1 MIRKLIRRR
10 SQPAEGEAMETN
22 KTKEPQ
28 TWWEQIF
35 HDGSLCY
42 MTRSRPRCDEIPIG
56 VYDASDES
64 YLAEKKIDT
73 SRINL
78 PTEGISKEILDDVM
92 SFVDRADQYTA
103 NKARR
108 SRNYLLYGEPGTGK
122 TTLAMAL
129 SGLLQKRNF
138 ITLFCDNG
146 YINSVVGWCKT
157 LKQIEP
163 DKSIFV
169 ILEDLE
175 NVVGRETQLLSF
187 LDGETSIE
195 DCIVMATTNY
205 VDQLPA
211 RLIRAGRF
219 SKVVEISKDSQ
230 TVEVVKLLAD
240 RGFNE
245 EEVSFIMGRLKNDIS
260 FGDATMIIE
269 EHRCMDRGL
278 GDVLREVMAR
288 RTLASTLKEEVEQD
302 DDD

>member
-1 MIRKLIRRR
+1 
-10 SQPAEGEAMETN
+10 MEDN

-28 TWWEQIF
+28 TWWEQIH
-35 HDGSLCY
+35 HDGGLCY
-42 MTRSRPRCDEIPIG
+42 VTRSKVKCDKLPMGI
-56 VYDASDES
+56 YDASEDN
-64 YLAEKKIDT
+64 YLAEKKIDI

-78 PTEGISKEILDDVM
+78 PTEGASKAILDDVM
-92 SFVDRADQYTA
+92 SFVDRADYYTA

-129 SGLLQKRNF
+129 SGLLQERGF
-138 ITLFCDNG
+138 ITLFCDDG
-146 YINSVVGWCKT
+146 YINPVVGWCKA

-175 NVVGRETQLLSF
+175 NVVGHETQLLSF
-187 LDGETSIE
+187 LDGETSIQ

-205 VDQLPA
+205 IDQLPA

-219 SKVVEISKDSQ
+219 SKVVEISKANQ

-240 RGFNE
+240 RGFSE
-245 EEVSFIMGRLKNDIS
+245 EEVAFIMGRLKNDIS

-269 EHRCMDRGL
+269 EYRCMDRDID
-278 GDVLREVMAR
+278 DVLKEVMER

-302 DDD
+302 DD